1 MFKSLSLNKKFAL
14 FTGVTLTLSCLLIV
28 FISMLLSFKSM
39 EQSVNERVVAATDA
53 YNQYVTDWLE
63 TKENILK
70 SIEQVKTQN
79 EAYSALNQ
87 MKQSGVFDNV
97 FIAFKDGSQINADRV
112 ILPEGNNDPRVWG
125 WYKNAKKQ
133 PGDIYMANPSVAAAT
148 GKTVVSLGV
157 VTTFLGEQVVL
168 GADIEMTDILNNL
181 RRLKLPSEGE
191 AFIINDQGNFFAHND
206 TSKLNQPA
214 TDDGLTS
221 SIVSRITSTSVSG
234 QKLDLEEPIVVWSEK
249 IPKTQLYIVS
259 VIKQT
264 QLNKPIY
271 ELIWTQLTFSLIA
284 IVLSILL
291 IIWLGHYLLKPL
303 GDVARALNNIAKG
316 DADLTQ
322 RLTIQSNDEVGQVS
336 QSFNQFVSILQTLM
350 QNIKSRT
357 NQLVDLAESAN
368 IEIAQTG
375 NDIRKQASELE
386 QAVTAATEFTY
397 SSDEI
402 SNNTQKS
409 SEQSELTKES
419 VTQAMA
425 LSADTT
431 QSMSSLNNQLTQS
444 NQIMDTLKQQS
455 QQIDDIINAIEA
467 IAEQTN
473 LLALNA
479 AIEAARA
486 GEQGRGF
493 AVVADEVRELSMKTQ
508 KSTEGIRTT
517 IVDLQKLTTTAVKN
531 IDSCS
536 AISATTIEKVYQL
549 ASLLEQ
555 SGQSI
560 DITTEMAI
568 QIATASQEQSSVTKD
583 MTRNLT
589 ATEELS
595 QSSLARISE
604 NTAQIDSLAE
614 QAAELLKSVGA
625 FKI

>member
-14 FTGVTLTLSCLLIV
+14 FTGVTLTVSCLLIV
-28 FISMLLSFKSM
+28 FISMLLSFNSM
-39 EQSVNERVVAATDA
+39 EKAVNERVLSATDA

-70 SIEQVKTQN
+70 SIEQVKTQD

-87 MKQSGVFDNV
+87 MKQGGVFDNV

-112 ILPEGNNDPRVWG
+112 SLPEGNNDPRVWG
-125 WYKNAKKQ
+125 WYKNAKLQ

-181 RRLKLPSEGE
+181 KRLKLPNQGE
-191 AFIINDQGNFFAHND
+191 AFIINEQGDFFAHKD
-206 TSKLNQPA
+206 ISKLNQPA
-214 TDDGLTS
+214 TDSGLTPT
-221 SIVSRITSTSVSG
+221 VVQRITSASVNA
-234 QKLDLEEPIVVWSEK
+234 QELDLKEPIVVWSEK
-249 IPKTQLYIVS
+249 IPKTQLYTVS
-259 VIKQT
+259 VIKRA

-271 ELIWTQLTFSLIA
+271 ELIGTQLALSLVA
-284 IVLSILL
+284 IIVSILL
-291 IIWLGHYLLKPL
+291 IIWLGHYLLRPL
-303 GDVARALNNIAKG
+303 AEVARALNNIAKG

-322 RLTIQSNDEVGQVS
+322 RLTIHSHDEVGQVS
-336 QSFNQFVSILQTLM
+336 ESFNQFVSILQTLM
-350 QNIKSRT
+350 QNIKART

-368 IEIAQTG
+368 IEITQTG

-402 SNNTQKS
+402 SSNTQKS
-409 SEQSELTKES
+409 SEQSELTKDS

-425 LSADTT
+425 LSADATE
-431 QSMSSLNNQLTQS
+431 SMSSLNEQLTQS
-444 NQIMDTLKQQS
+444 NKMMSTLKHQS

-493 AVVADEVRELSMKTQ
+493 AVVADEVRELSTKTQ
-508 KSTEGIRTT
+508 KSTEGIRAT
-517 IVDLQKLTTTAVKN
+517 IIDLQKLTTTAVSN

-536 AISATTIEKVYQL
+536 EISATTIEKVYQL
-549 ASLLEQ
+549 ANLLEQ

-560 DITTEMAI
+560 DVTTQMAI
-568 QIATASQEQSSVTKD
+568 QIATASQQQSSVTKD
-583 MTRNLT
+583 ITRNLT

-604 NTAQIDSLAE
+604 NTAQIDTLAE
-614 QAAELLKSVGA
+614 QASELLKSVGA

>member
-28 FISMLLSFKSM
+28 FISMLLSLNSM
-39 EQSVNERVVAATDA
+39 EKAVNERVLSATDA

-63 TKENILK
+63 TKESILK
-70 SIEQVKTQN
+70 SIEQVKTQD
-79 EAYSALNQ
+79 EAYSALKQ
-87 MKQSGVFDNV
+87 MKQGGAFDNV

-112 ILPEGNNDPRVWG
+112 TLPEGNNDPRVWG
-125 WYKNAKKQ
+125 WYKHAKLQ

-157 VTTFLGEQVVL
+157 VTTFLNEQVVL

-181 RRLKLPSEGE
+181 NRLKLPNQGE
-191 AFIINDQGNFFAHND
+191 AFIINEQGNFFAHKD
-206 TSKLNQPA
+206 ITKLNQPA
-214 TDDGLTS
+214 TEDGLTAT
-221 SIVSRITSTSVSG
+221 IVEHITSATVSA
-234 QKLDLEEPIVVWSEK
+234 KELDLKEPIVVWSEK
-249 IPKTQLYIVS
+249 IPKTQLYTVS
-259 VIKQT
+259 VIKRA

-271 ELIWTQLTFSLIA
+271 ELIGTQLALSLVA
-284 IVLSILL
+284 IVVSILL

-303 GDVARALNNIAKG
+303 ADVAKALNNIAKG

-322 RLTIQSNDEVGQVS
+322 RLTIHSHDEVGQVS
-336 QSFNQFVSILQTLM
+336 ESFNQFVSILQALM

-357 NQLVDLAESAN
+357 NQLVDLAQSAN
-368 IEIAQTG
+368 LEITQTG

-409 SEQSELTKES
+409 SEQSELTKDS
-419 VTQAMA
+419 VTQAMV
-425 LSADTT
+425 LSTDASE
-431 QSMSSLNNQLTQS
+431 SMSSLNDQLTQS
-444 NQIMDTLKQQS
+444 NKIMGTLKQQS

-517 IVDLQKLTTTAVKN
+517 IVDLQKLTTTAVNN

-536 AISATTIEKVYQL
+536 EISATTIEKVYKL
-549 ASLLEQ
+549 ANLLEQ

-560 DITTEMAI
+560 DVTTQMAI

-583 MTRNLT
+583 ITKNLT

-614 QAAELLKSVGA
+614 QASELLKSVGA

>member
-28 FISMLLSFKSM
+28 FISMLLSLNSM
-39 EQSVNERVVAATDA
+39 EKAVNERVLSATDA

-63 TKENILK
+63 TKESILK
-70 SIEQVKTQN
+70 SIEQVKTQD
-79 EAYSALNQ
+79 EAYSALKQ
-87 MKQSGVFDNV
+87 MKQGGAFDNV

-112 ILPEGNNDPRVWG
+112 TLPEGNNDPRVWG
-125 WYKNAKKQ
+125 WYKHAKLQ

-157 VTTFLGEQVVL
+157 VTTFLSEQVVL

-181 RRLKLPSEGE
+181 NRLKLPNQGE
-191 AFIINDQGNFFAHND
+191 AFIINEQGNFFAHKD
-206 TSKLNQPA
+206 ITKLNQPA
-214 TDDGLTS
+214 TEDGLTAT
-221 SIVSRITSTSVSG
+221 IVEHITSATVSA
-234 QKLDLEEPIVVWSEK
+234 KELDLKEPIVVWSEK
-249 IPKTQLYIVS
+249 IPKTQLYTVS
-259 VIKQT
+259 VIKRA

-271 ELIWTQLTFSLIA
+271 ELIGTQLALSLVA
-284 IVLSILL
+284 IVVSILL

-303 GDVARALNNIAKG
+303 ADVAKALNNIAKG

-322 RLTIQSNDEVGQVS
+322 RLTIHSHDEVGQVS
-336 QSFNQFVSILQTLM
+336 ESFNQFVSILQALM

-357 NQLVDLAESAN
+357 NQLVDLAQSAN
-368 IEIAQTG
+368 LEITQTG

-409 SEQSELTKES
+409 SEQSELTKDS
-419 VTQAMA
+419 VTQAMV
-425 LSADTT
+425 LSTDASE
-431 QSMSSLNNQLTQS
+431 SMSSLNDQLTQS
-444 NQIMDTLKQQS
+444 NKIMGTLKQQS

-517 IVDLQKLTTTAVKN
+517 IVDLQKLTTTAVNN

-536 AISATTIEKVYQL
+536 EISATTIEKVYKL
-549 ASLLEQ
+549 ANLLEQ

-560 DITTEMAI
+560 DVTTQMAI

-583 MTRNLT
+583 ITKNLT

-614 QAAELLKSVGA
+614 QASELLKSVGA

>member
-28 FISMLLSFKSM
+28 FISMLLSFNSM
-39 EQSVNERVVAATDA
+39 EKAVNERVLSATDA

-63 TKENILK
+63 TKESILK
-70 SIEQVKTQN
+70 SIEQVKTQE

-87 MKQSGVFDNV
+87 MKQGGVFDNV

-112 ILPEGNNDPRVWG
+112 TLPEGNNDPRVWG
-125 WYKNAKKQ
+125 WYKNATLQ
-133 PGDIYMANPSVAAAT
+133 PGDIFMANPSVAAAT

-181 RRLKLPSEGE
+181 KRLKLPNQGE
-191 AFIINDQGNFFAHND
+191 AFIINEQGNFFAHKNIA
-206 TSKLNQPA
+206 KLNQPA
-214 TDDGLTS
+214 TDEGLTS
-221 SIVSRITSTSVSG
+221 KVVQRITSASVSA
-234 QKLDLEEPIVVWSEK
+234 KELDLKEPIVVWSEK
-249 IPKTQLYIVS
+249 IPKTQLYTVS
-259 VIKQT
+259 VIKRA

-271 ELIWTQLTFSLIA
+271 ELIGTQLALSLMA
-284 IVLSILL
+284 IVVSILL

-303 GDVARALNNIAKG
+303 ADVAKALNNIAKG

-322 RLTIQSNDEVGQVS
+322 RLTIHSHDEVGQVS
-336 QSFNQFVSILQTLM
+336 ESFNQFVSILQALM

-357 NQLVDLAESAN
+357 NQLVDLAQSAN
-368 IEIAQTG
+368 IEITQTG

-409 SEQSELTKES
+409 SEQSELTKDS
-419 VTQAMA
+419 VSQAMA
-425 LSADTT
+425 LSSGASE
-431 QSMSSLNNQLTQS
+431 SMSSLNDQLTQS
-444 NQIMDTLKQQS
+444 NKIMATLKQQS

-517 IVDLQKLTTTAVKN
+517 IVDLQKLTTTAVNN

-536 AISATTIEKVYQL
+536 EISATTIEKVYQL

-560 DITTEMAI
+560 DVTTQMAI

-583 MTRNLT
+583 ITRNLT

-614 QAAELLKSVGA
+614 QASELLKSVGA

>member
-28 FISMLLSFKSM
+28 FISMLLSLNSM
-39 EQSVNERVVAATDA
+39 EKAVNERVLSATDA

-63 TKENILK
+63 TKESILK
-70 SIEQVKTQN
+70 SIEQVKTQD
-79 EAYSALNQ
+79 EAYSALKQ
-87 MKQSGVFDNV
+87 MKQGGAFDNV

-112 ILPEGNNDPRVWG
+112 TLPEGNNDPRVWG
-125 WYKNAKKQ
+125 WYKHAKLQ

-181 RRLKLPSEGE
+181 NRLKLPNQGE
-191 AFIINDQGNFFAHND
+191 AFIINEQGNFFAHKD
-206 TSKLNQPA
+206 ITKLNQPA
-214 TDDGLTS
+214 TEDGLTAT
-221 SIVSRITSTSVSG
+221 IVEHITSATVSA
-234 QKLDLEEPIVVWSEK
+234 KELDLKEPIVVWSEK
-249 IPKTQLYIVS
+249 IPKTQLYTVS
-259 VIKQT
+259 VIKRA

-271 ELIWTQLTFSLIA
+271 ELIGTQLALSLVA
-284 IVLSILL
+284 IVVSILL

-303 GDVARALNNIAKG
+303 ADVAKALNNIAKG

-322 RLTIQSNDEVGQVS
+322 RLTIHSHDEVGQVS
-336 QSFNQFVSILQTLM
+336 ESFNQFVSILQALM

-357 NQLVDLAESAN
+357 NQLVDLAQSAN
-368 IEIAQTG
+368 LEITQTG

-409 SEQSELTKES
+409 SEQSELTKDS
-419 VTQAMA
+419 VTQAMV
-425 LSADTT
+425 LSTDASE
-431 QSMSSLNNQLTQS
+431 SMSSLNDQLTQS
-444 NQIMDTLKQQS
+444 NKIMGTLKQQS

-517 IVDLQKLTTTAVKN
+517 IVDLQKLTTTAVNN

-536 AISATTIEKVYQL
+536 EISATTIEKVYKL
-549 ASLLEQ
+549 ANLLEQ

-560 DITTEMAI
+560 DVTTQMAI

-583 MTRNLT
+583 ITKNLT

-614 QAAELLKSVGA
+614 QASELLKSVGA

>member
-63 TKENILK
+63 TKESILK
-70 SIEQVKTQN
+70 SIEQVKTQD

-181 RRLKLPSEGE
+181 KRLKLPSEGE
-191 AFIINDQGNFFAHND
+191 AFIINEQGNFFAHKD
-206 TSKLNQPA
+206 TSKLNQPV
-214 TDDGLTS
+214 TDDGLTPT
-221 SIVSRITSTSVSG
+221 IVSRITSASVNAQELG
-234 QKLDLEEPIVVWSEK
+234 LKEAIVVWSEK
-249 IPKTQLYIVS
+249 IPKTQLYTVGI
-259 VIKQT
+259 IKKT

-271 ELIWTQLTFSLIA
+271 ELIWTQLAFSLIA
-284 IVLSILL
+284 IVVSILL
-291 IIWLGHYLLKPL
+291 IVWLGHYLLKPL
-303 GDVARALNNIAKG
+303 ADIARALNNIAKG

-322 RLTIQSNDEVGQVS
+322 RLTIHSNDEVGQVS
-336 QSFNQFVSILQTLM
+336 ESFNQFVSILQTLM

-368 IEIAQTG
+368 IEITQTG

-409 SEQSELTKES
+409 SEQSELTKDS
-419 VTQAMA
+419 VTQAIA
-425 LSADTT
+425 LSADATE
-431 QSMSSLNNQLTQS
+431 SMSSLNNQLTQS
-444 NQIMDTLKQQS
+444 NKIMDTLKQQS

-486 GEQGRGF
+486 GDQGRGF

-517 IVDLQKLTTTAVKN
+517 IVDLQKLTTTAVSN
-531 IDSCS
+531 IDNCS
-536 AISATTIEKVYQL
+536 EISATTIEKVYQL

-560 DITTEMAI
+560 DITTQMAI

-604 NTAQIDSLAE
+604 NTTQIDSLAE
-614 QAAELLKSVGA
+614 QTSELLKSVGA